1 MKASHPNHCAVHDT
15 ATGAQDARRQAS
27 FDTKQALMLPFGAD
41 VHASLSASSPAPVVS
56 GPGLAASGPL
66 VTIII
71 PTYNSK
77 RVFAFCA
84 SSIQNQTYS
93 NLEVIVVDNYSDDRT
108 ADLARSYGFRV
119 LQLHGNRMI
128 ARDLGVK
135 EASGDY
141 VLFLDSD
148 HVLDPYCVE
157 RLVER
162 SANRQVDA
170 LVLFE
175 LSSGSSRWS
184 RLLAEDDAIEFG
196 VHAGIPRWFKRQI
209 IADFEAVSHSG
220 DLHVHG
226 EDRMLLA
233 WLRGRNCVIGEAMD
247 ARLFH
252 NDPPLEIF
260 FRKQFQNTYTG
271 SRGNLLNQYA
281 KAALPSAV
289 HLFNPVLV
297 QRSTKSVSATLG
309 HFCLLFYRVLFQATG
324 MVASRLA
331 RFQG

>member
-1 MKASHPNHCAVHDT
+1 MKASRPHDCVVHDT
-15 ATGAQDARRQAS
+15 APSSQDARREARL
-27 FDTKQALMLPFGAD
+27 DTKQALMMPFAAD
-41 VHASLSASSPAPVVS
+41 VHASLSASSPALAVS

-77 RVFAFCA
+77 RVFALCA

-93 NLEVIVVDNYSDDRT
+93 NLEVLVVDNYSDDST
-108 ADLARSYGFRV
+108 ADLARSHGFRV

-148 HVLDPYCVE
+148 HVLDPSCVG

-175 LSSGSSRWS
+175 LSSGSSRWT
-184 RLLAEDDAIEFG
+184 RLLAKDDAIEFG
-196 VHAGIPRWFKRQI
+196 VHAGIPRWFKRQV

-226 EDRMLLA
+226 EDRMILA
-233 WLRGRNCVIGEAMD
+233 WLRGRNCVIGEALD

-260 FRKQFQNTYTG
+260 FRKQFHNTYTG

-281 KAALPSAV
+281 KVALQSAV
-289 HLFNPVLV
+289 HLFNPILV
-297 QRSTKSVSATLG
+297 QRSTRSVSTTVC
-309 HFCLLFYRVLFQATG
+309 HFCLLFYRVLFQAAG